1 MVARVPKLARMW
13 ARVARINHVTLKSI
27 ESRKEYFMNNQL
39 SIKGTTSPEPQP
51 LLDAKSKNLIAQEQ
65 PEPADTMTA
74 SADLAD
80 SAGARSSFAPNSV
93 KGGHD

>member
-39 SIKGTTSPEPQP
+39 SIKETTSPEPLP

-80 SAGARSSFAPNSV
+80 SAGAPSSFAPNSV

>member
-1 MVARVPKLARMW
+1 MW
-13 ARVARINHVTLKSI
+13 ARVVRINHVTLKSI

-39 SIKGTTSPEPQP
+39 SIKETGSPEPQP

-80 SAGARSSFAPNSV
+80 SAGAPSSFAPNSV

>member
-27 ESRKEYFMNNQL
+27 ESRKEYFVNNQL

-74 SADLAD
+74 SADIAD
-80 SAGARSSFAPNSV
+80 SAGAPSSFAPNSV

>member
-39 SIKGTTSPEPQP
+39 SSKDTSSPEPQP
-51 LLDAKSKNLIAQEQ
+51 LLDPKSKNLIAEEQ
-65 PEPADTMTA
+65 PGPAATMAA
-74 SADLAD
+74 SAEIAD
-80 SAGARSSFAPNSV
+80 FVGAPHSFAPNSV

>member
-1 MVARVPKLARMW
+1 MQ
-13 ARVARINHVTLKSI
+13 ARVANKSRDPKIDRKPQGVFYEQSTRIN
-27 ESRKEYFMNNQL
+27 E
-39 SIKGTTSPEPQP
+39 TTSPEPQP

-74 SADLAD
+74 SADIAD
-80 SAGARSSFAPNSV
+80 SAGAPSSFAPNSV